1 MIRVRTSACCHFF
14 GLWLC
19 HQFWSSQTP
28 PVDVHEMYWE
38 EGDRVQALCPGV
50 SCVDLRTVPA
60 VLEIARMNKDG
71 SELAI
76 RRANKTGTHHR
87 LLLCM
92 EQTKTTS
99 LSSIPHIFLDR
110 CGGSVRFSWED
121 KFLTITFSICISGLV
136 MKTSAVRTCQ
146 IIAKMPA
153 LHRTC
158 CGDHHPLSIFLPA
171 PPHPNLR
178 LGVVAGR
185 GSLG

>member
-1 MIRVRTSACCHFF
+1 MYVRCTERKGTGFKPCVQVSAVWTYVQYSASCP
-14 GLWLC
+14 WDLC
-19 HQFWSSQTP
+19 QQ
-28 PVDVHEMYWE
+28 V
-38 EGDRVQALCPGV
+38 
-50 SCVDLRTVPA
+50 
-60 VLEIARMNKDG
+60 ARMNKDG

-76 RRANKTGTHHR
+76 RRANKSGTHHR

-99 LSSIPHIFLDR
+99 LSGIPHIFLDR
-110 CGGSVRFSWED
+110 WGGDSVRFSWED

-136 MKTSAVRTCQ
+136 MKTSAARTCQ

-153 LHRTC
+153 LHHTC